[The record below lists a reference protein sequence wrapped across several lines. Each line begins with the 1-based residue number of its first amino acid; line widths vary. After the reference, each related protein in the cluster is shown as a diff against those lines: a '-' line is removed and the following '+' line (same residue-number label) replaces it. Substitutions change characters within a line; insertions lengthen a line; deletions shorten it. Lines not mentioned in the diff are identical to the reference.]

1 MCTVHCRPQLDAF
14 GYATKNY
21 SNADA
26 VKDGQ
31 NGDQAVLRRL
41 YKTYPEL
48 FGNLSRSFDIAIA
61 NGAWRY
67 SDTGL

>member
-1 MCTVHCRPQLDAF
+1 MCFWCTCRPQLDVVDKASKTYHY
-14 GYATKNY
+14 GNT
-21 SNADA
+21 DA

-48 FGNLSRSFDIAIA
+48 FGNLSRSYDIAIA
-61 NGAWRY
+61 NGAWR
-67 SDTGL
+67 